1 MFEYL
6 YKCTCI
12 CACACIYV
20 WVCVCE
26 SVCLCLFKEI
36 KGVVEIQSVFVTYFF
51 LIVSK
56 LFWSHQC
63 SISFSQ
69 WSSNNFDFSK
79 ANMTVLCLRTW
90 LDFGYFNPICHHSWY
105 KCKSAE
111 PSLGFAIM
119 AISWTITRAFCL
131 FVTKQCC
138 GN

>member
-56 LFWSHQC
+56 NFEV
-63 SISFSQ
+63 ISVHFHFLSG
-69 WSSNNFDFSK
+69 
-79 ANMTVLCLRTW
+79 R
-90 LDFGYFNPICHHSWY
+90 PITLTSV
-105 KCKSAE
+105 KPK
-111 PSLGFAIM
+111 
-119 AISWTITRAFCL
+119 
-131 FVTKQCC
+131 
-138 GN
+138 